1 MENVKKET
9 TQPVF
14 DKELQQIFG
23 SHYTDATAAAP
34 VKKVKP
40 APAKKAPAQETESG
54 PDAEAIPSWAPV
66 KAAPD
71 WQDRLKN
78 AAKWSLTFGALSLL
92 IFYWQ
97 QTGLMD
103 PAAAVPSL
111 YACALLAGWGV
122 GKNAKK

>member
-1 MENVKKET
+1 MENVNRET

-14 DKELQQIFG
+14 DEDLQHIFG
-23 SHYTDATAAAP
+23 SHYTDATAAP
-34 VKKVKP
+34 VKKVNP
-40 APAKKAPAQETESG
+40 TPAKKAPAQATEKVQ
-54 PDAEAIPSWAPV
+54 DAEAIPGWFPV
-66 KAAPD
+66 KKAPD

-78 AAKWSLTFGALSLL
+78 SAKWSLTFGALSVV

>member
-1 MENVKKET
+1 MESVKKES

-14 DKELQQIFG
+14 DEDLQHIFG
-23 SHYTDATAAAP
+23 SHYTDTTAAP

-40 APAKKAPAQETESG
+40 TPAKKAPAQATEKVQ
-54 PDAEAIPSWAPV
+54 DAEAIPGWVPV
-66 KAAPD
+66 KTAPNGL
-71 WQDRLKN
+71 DRLKD
-78 AAKWSLTFGALSLL
+78 AAKWAMTFGALSAV